1 MDDGEHE
8 DPNHDAILKGIDW
21 LVGDAQS
28 GDALFMHCT
37 ALPVFI
43 FLAFLLCAGARR
55 DNC

>member
-1 MDDGEHE
+1 
-8 DPNHDAILKGIDW
+8 
-21 LVGDAQS
+21 VGDAQS

-37 ALPVFI
+37 AIPVFI